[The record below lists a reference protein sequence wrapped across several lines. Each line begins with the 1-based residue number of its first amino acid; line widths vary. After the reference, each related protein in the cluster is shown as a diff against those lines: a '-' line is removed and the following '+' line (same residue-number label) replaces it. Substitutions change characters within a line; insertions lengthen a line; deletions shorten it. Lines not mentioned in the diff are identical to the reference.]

1 MSRSI
6 LLLFI
11 NLISISLYS
20 QILKYKGKEFETHNV
35 TAVLEKL
42 NGEQVIRVE
51 RDLKAFPFDV
61 KNMGK
66 TVDEPTFIKLKGLD
80 FIDGTIEVK
89 VLSKIKDPS
98 PFENARGFIGVAFRI
113 NESISSFEAIYLR
126 PSLGRAKNQFSRN
139 HSIQYFSYPDYKFDT
154 LRKSSPGMYET
165 AAPIA
170 LNEWITMRIEIN
182 GQEAELFLNDAKYS
196 NFIVDKMKGTNNSG
210 SIALW
215 IDIGTIGYFKD
226 LKITKR

>member
-20 QILKYKGKEFETHNV
+20 QTLKYKGKEFEMHNV

-51 RDLKAFPFDV
+51 RDLKALPFDV

-80 FIDGTIEVK
+80 FTDGTIEVK
-89 VLSKIKDPS
+89 VLSKIQDPS

-113 NESISSFEAIYLR
+113 NESSTTFEAIYLR

-139 HSIQYFSYPDYKFDT
+139 HSIQYFSYPDYKFDA

-165 AAPIA
+165 AAPIS

-182 GQEAELFLNDAKYS
+182 GLEAELFLDDAKYS

-215 IDIGTIGYFKD
+215 VDIGTIGYFKD